1 MKNAKKIISLMLAL
15 VLLFSLAAC
24 GKGGNGGKGG
34 KHIENLVIG
43 TISKPEDVNIYSQN
57 GSNGK
62 FEYNQI
68 VDCTLFVLDENNELA
83 PYFIKEYSISP
94 DGKELK
100 LVFPTDKHW
109 HDGEPV
115 TIDDIAFNFEWR
127 RDVLGSS
134 TLKNLTEVRRDADNQ
149 VTLIFSQP
157 DAYYLIR
164 SNPITFRMLPKH
176 IWEKLTKEDYA
187 DYNGEGYQ
195 VGCGPYKLASM
206 DLDAGI
212 VTYEAYPGNNYLG
225 ELVVDK
231 ITLRTYSDMS
241 ACLMALANGE
251 IDYMYNYASGVP
263 YTLLDLI
270 KGNDTVDPGRTPYSG
285 NPQATFGMNKPYNQ
299 YKEFRKAVILSIDWD
314 LVRNVFSGEYG
325 QNPGSGVI
333 SPSNTGYDDSLWKF
347 YTDRDEAARLLDEA
361 GFKDVNGDGF
371 REMPD
376 GTAFEYKVSSQMTA
390 SKQEMFNRTG
400 EVIVD
405 GLKKIGINASY
416 DTDCLSSSEANK
428 AMVTNNEYDLFIG
441 YTTSGVANYR
451 TAIWYF
457 LNRAVAGSGGYNW
470 GNSLDDETLNNAYRA
485 LQKAN
490 NDEEY
495 IAAVKGLQKIM
506 SEELYGF
513 ALCWEDYFFPYRT
526 DKYEGLDFF
535 PSIGV
540 ITYETFYNLKA
551 K

>member
-1 MKNAKKIISLMLAL
+1 MKNAKKLISLIMVIAML
-15 VLLFSLAAC
+15 FCLAAC
-24 GKGGNGGKGG
+24 GNGGSGKNSG

-43 TISKPEDVNIYSQN
+43 TISKPEDVNIYSQS

-83 PYFIKEYSISP
+83 PYFIQSYSISE
-94 DGKELK
+94 DGKELT
-100 LVFPTDKHW
+100 LEFPTDKHW

-115 TIDDIAFNFEWR
+115 TIDDMIFNFEWR

-134 TLKNLTEVRRDADNQ
+134 TLKNLTEIRKDADNKI
-149 VTLIFSQP
+149 TLVFSQA

-164 SNPITFRMLPKH
+164 SNPITFRLLPKH
-176 IWEKLTKEDYA
+176 IWENLTKEDYA

-231 ITLRTYSDMS
+231 ITLKTYADMS

-251 IDYMYNYASGVP
+251 IDYMYNYASGVS

-270 KGNDTVDPGRTPYSG
+270 KDNDTVDPGRTPYSG

-299 YKEFRKAVILSIDWD
+299 YLEFRKAVILSIDWD

-325 QNPGSGVI
+325 QTPGSGVI

-347 YTDRDEAARLLDEA
+347 YTDRDEAAKLLDQA
-361 GFKDVNGDGF
+361 GFKDLNGDGF

-376 GTAFEYKVSSQMTA
+376 GTAFTYKVSSQMTA
-390 SKQEMFNRTG
+390 SQQEKFNRTG

-416 DTDCLSSSEANK
+416 DTESLSSSEANK

-485 LQKAN
+485 LQSAN

-495 IAAVKGLQKIM
+495 IAAVKNLQKIM

-540 ITYETFYNLKA
+540 ITYKTFYDLKV